1 MYSASSK
8 FFIAA
13 ALVAAAAAGATAAHA
28 EGLYV
33 GGSLAKPDYSSSVAG
48 VGGTGASSS
57 GSSIGSKAYAG
68 YQLTPNFAVE
78 GSVFDLGH
86 TRDSAGIASARGF
99 ALDGVGSFELVPHLS
114 VLGSLGVA
122 QGRFTATAGD
132 DHSPALNAGLGLQYE
147 LNKQVAVRLEYD
159 RYHFANAFEA
169 KPDIGQYTVGLNIGF

>member
-1 MYSASSK
+1 MQSTTSK
-8 FFIAA
+8 LFIAA

-28 EGLYV
+28 EGFYI

-48 VGGTGASSS
+48 IGGTGTSSS
-57 GSSIGSKAYAG
+57 GSSMGLKAYGG
-68 YQLTPNFAVE
+68 YELTPNFAVE

-86 TRDSAGIASARGF
+86 NRDSTGLSKARGF
-99 ALDGVGSFELVPHLS
+99 ALDGVGRYELVPHLS

-122 QGRFTATAGD
+122 QGHFTSTVGD
-132 DHSPALNAGLGLQYE
+132 DHSPALNAGLGLQYD

-159 RYHFANAFEA
+159 RYHFTNAFDA